1 VNASGAS
8 LVTWRRLALG
18 LIGAALVAAIVM
30 VGGRGSTSAPPPQA
44 RPAAV
49 TKAAAPRVSPTRA
62 AGSAAAAVVAAPEAL
77 PGSLDGT
84 EADGA
89 VEADA
94 AGHLVISLELRRLFD
109 HFLAATGE
117 EPLATIR
124 ARIIAVLHQR
134 LPAVAADE
142 AIAILDRY
150 LAYRE
155 AARNLAPTTGSDRD
169 GLTQV
174 HALRAK
180 LFTPEVAKAFFADEE
195 AATFAALARRDVLA
209 DPTLS
214 DVERARRI
222 AELEAQIPPD
232 VRAARAAAVA
242 PIAEMSHEAELRA
255 SGASTAQI
263 TAARTAAFGADGA
276 ARLAEL
282 DRAHAAWDARLA
294 AFRAARAALIADPR
308 LDEAARQ
315 AQVDA
320 LLARS
325 FSPTERLRV
334 EAIEGIPASH

>member
-1 VNASGAS
+1 M
-8 LVTWRRLALG
+8 TWRRVALG
-18 LIGAALVAAIVM
+18 LTGAALVAAIVM
-30 VGGRGSTSAPPPQA
+30 VGGRGSTSAPPQIET
-44 RPAAV
+44 RPVAV
-49 TKAAAPRVSPTRA
+49 TTQAAPRVLPPRA
-62 AGSAAAAVVAAPEAL
+62 VGGVAAPAVAVPEAL

-89 VEADA
+89 IEADA

-117 EPLATIR
+117 EPVATIR

-134 LPAVAADE
+134 LPELAADE

-150 LAYRE
+150 LAYRD
-155 AARNLAPTTGSDRD
+155 AARNLAPTASDRD

-195 AATFAALARRDVLA
+195 AATFAALTRRDVLV

-214 DVERARRI
+214 DAERARRV
-222 AELEAQIPPD
+222 AALEATLPAE

-255 SGASTAQI
+255 AGASTAQI
-263 TAARTAAFGADGA
+263 TAARTQAFGADGA

-294 AFRAARAALIADPR
+294 AFRAARQAVLADTR
-308 LDEAARQ
+308 LDDAARQ
-315 AQVDA
+315 AQVEA

-334 EAIEGIPASH
+334 EAIEGIPAKP